1 MEFGTGLETKRRF
14 IMTALVITLM
24 IVGLLLLGAELIII
38 PGFGIAGILGIA
50 ALVASC
56 WVSFVYIGTTAGVI
70 VILVNIILVV
80 ATTILMLRSRT
91 WKKLSLKTNID
102 SKVDVAPEEKG
113 IAVGN
118 RGIALTRLAPA
129 GKVQIGENAIEAF
142 TRDSLVEPGREVE
155 VCEIAGN
162 KIIVKEI

>member
-1 MEFGTGLETKRRF
+1 
-14 IMTALVITLM
+14 M

-38 PGFGIAGILGIA
+38 PGFGVAGILGIA

-56 WVSFVYIGTTAGVI
+56 WVSFVHISTTAGVI

-80 ATTILMLRSRT
+80 ATTILMLRSKT

-102 SKVDVAPEEKG
+102 SKVDSAPKEKG
-113 IAVGN
+113 ITVGN
-118 RGIALTRLAPA
+118 KGIALTRLAPA

-142 TRDSLVEPGREVE
+142 TRDSLVEPGKEVE

>member
-1 MEFGTGLETKRRF
+1 
-14 IMTALVITLM
+14 MTALVITLM

-50 ALVASC
+50 ALVTSC
-56 WVSFVYIGTTAGVI
+56 WVSFAYINTTAGII

-80 ATTILMLRSRT
+80 ATTILMLRSKT

-142 TRDSLVEPGREVE
+142 TRDSLVEPGSGVE